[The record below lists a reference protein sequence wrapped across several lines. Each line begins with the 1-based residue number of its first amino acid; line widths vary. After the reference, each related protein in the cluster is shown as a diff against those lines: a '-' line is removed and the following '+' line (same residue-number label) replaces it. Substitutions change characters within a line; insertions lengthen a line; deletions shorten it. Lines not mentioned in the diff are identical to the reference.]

1 MDVVQW
7 ATILSPVIAVGLA
20 WWTSRRGARDTAKL
34 VNSIKKLMQIQLQIK
49 ILELSKDAKEE
60 HLQFDI
66 LLEKL
71 KDNPAHS
78 PLNHLTLSSEE
89 LRQYEEKEKD
99 IESNK
104 NLTFDRRIVIAE
116 MMSDLQK
123 LYKDIN
129 KI

>member
-1 MDVVQW
+1 MDLVQW

-20 WWTSRRGARDTAKL
+20 WWTSSSGTRDTAKL
-34 VNSIKKLMQIQLQIK
+34 VKSIKKLMQIQLRIK
-49 ILELSKDAKEE
+49 MLELSRDAKDE

-66 LLEKL
+66 HFKKL

-78 PLNHLTLSSEE
+78 LHSRITLSPEE
-89 LRQYEEKEKD
+89 LRKYEEKERD
-99 IESNK
+99 IESNT
-104 NLTFDRRIVIAE
+104 NLTFDRRILIAE

-123 LYKDIN
+123 LLKDIE